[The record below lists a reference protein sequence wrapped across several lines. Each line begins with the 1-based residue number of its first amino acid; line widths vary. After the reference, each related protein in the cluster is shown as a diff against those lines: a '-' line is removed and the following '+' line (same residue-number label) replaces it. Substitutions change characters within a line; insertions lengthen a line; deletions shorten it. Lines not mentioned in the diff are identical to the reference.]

1 MLNELFP
8 KAHTRY
14 ASLPILGSIADDFT
28 DWLRAQGYCRGTARL
43 YVRTLPDLDHVFQQ
57 QGWVEIHELTRQA
70 IRSCRPAHSQENRN
84 LAAAV
89 HALERYLEKRALLS
103 QPPRPSP
110 SPRDQQLAD
119 YRSFLEE
126 VRGLAPST
134 VRAHL
139 RTVARLLDHV
149 RFDESPMALQA
160 LTAHDIEGIL
170 KCLGA
175 QYSRASLQHTI
186 AHIRGFLRFGTLT
199 GGLWPAID
207 WQVDIPRVF
216 RREQLPRAWPWEGV
230 CTFLDTIDRTT
241 SMGIRDYAIFLLIA
255 TYGLR
260 ACDILAL
267 TLDDV
272 RWRQG
277 ELRVAQRKTG
287 HPLVLP
293 LTNAAGAAVLHYLRD
308 GRPQIASRQLFLRV
322 RAPMGPLKA
331 TAINDAF
338 EACYKRSGLT
348 LPTSGVH
355 GLRHS
360 YALHLLRQG
369 TSLKTISDLLGHRSA
384 ESTCVYLRLDVEDL
398 RQVALALPSPAPAPQ
413 AQEGPPC

>member
-8 KAHTRY
+8 TAHKRY
-14 ASLPILGSIADDFT
+14 SSLPILGAIADDFT

-43 YVRTLPDLDHVFQQ
+43 YVRTLPDLDQVFQQ
-57 QGWVEIHELTRQA
+57 QGWGELHDLTRQA
-70 IRSCRPAHSQENRN
+70 LRACRPAHSQDNRN

-89 HALERYLEKRALLS
+89 HALERYLEERALLS
-103 QPPRPSP
+103 QPTLTSP
-110 SPRDQQLAD
+110 SRRDQQLAD
-119 YRSFLEE
+119 YRTFLEE
-126 VRGLAPST
+126 VRGLTPST

-139 RTVARLLDHV
+139 RTVSRLLAQI
-149 RFDESPMALQA
+149 RFEESPTALQA
-160 LTAHDIEGIL
+160 LTAHDIEVFL
-170 KCLGA
+170 KSLGD
-175 QYSRASLQHTI
+175 QHSRASLQHTI

-199 GGLWPAID
+199 GGLCPAID
-207 WQVDIPRVF
+207 WHVDTPRVF
-216 RREQLPRAWPWEGV
+216 RLEQLPRAWPWDGV
-230 CTFLDTIDRTT
+230 CTFLDAIDRTT
-241 SMGIRDYAIFLLIA
+241 SMGVRDYAIFFLIA

-267 TLDDV
+267 TLDDL

-293 LTNAAGAAVLHYLRD
+293 LTDAAGEAVLHYLRD

-322 RAPMGPLKA
+322 RAPMGPLKS

-348 LPTSGVH
+348 LPTTGVH

-369 TSLKTISDLLGHRSA
+369 TSLKTIGDLLGHRSP

-398 RQVALALPSPAPAPQ
+398 RQVALELPRTAPAPH
-413 AQEGPPC
+413 AQEEQA

>member
-8 KAHTRY
+8 KAHKRY
-14 ASLPILGSIADDFT
+14 SSLPVLGAIADDFT

-43 YVRTLPDLDHVFQQ
+43 YVRTLPDLDQVFQQ
-57 QGWVEIHELTRQA
+57 QGWVELHDLTRQA
-70 IRSCRPAHSQENRN
+70 LRACRPAHSQDNRN

-89 HALERYLEKRALLS
+89 HALERYLEERALLS
-103 QPPRPSP
+103 QPTLTSP
-110 SPRDQQLAD
+110 SRRDQQLAD
-119 YRSFLEE
+119 YRTFLEE
-126 VRGLAPST
+126 VRGLTPST

-139 RTVARLLDHV
+139 RTVSRLLAQI
-149 RFDESPMALQA
+149 RFEESPTALQA
-160 LTAHDIEGIL
+160 LTAHDIEVFL
-170 KCLGA
+170 KSLGD
-175 QYSRASLQHTI
+175 QHSRASLQHTI

-199 GGLWPAID
+199 GGLCPAID
-207 WQVDIPRVF
+207 WHVDTPRVF
-216 RREQLPRAWPWEGV
+216 RLEQLPRAWPWDGV
-230 CTFLDTIDRTT
+230 CTFLDAIDRTT
-241 SMGIRDYAIFLLIA
+241 SMGLRDYAIFFLIA

-267 TLDDV
+267 TLDDF

-293 LTNAAGAAVLHYLRD
+293 LTDAAGEAVLHYLRD
-308 GRPQIASRQLFLRV
+308 GRPQIASRQRFLRV
-322 RAPMGPLKA
+322 RAPMGPLKS

-348 LPTSGVH
+348 LPTTGVH

-369 TSLKTISDLLGHRSA
+369 TSLKTIGDLLGHRSP

-398 RQVALALPSPAPAPQ
+398 RQVALELPRTAPAPH
-413 AQEGPPC
+413 AQEEQA

>member
-8 KAHTRY
+8 TAHKRY
-14 ASLPILGSIADDFT
+14 SSLPILGAVADDFT

-43 YVRTLPDLDHVFQQ
+43 YVRTLPDLDQVFQQ
-57 QGWVEIHELTRQA
+57 QGWGELHDLTRQA
-70 IRSCRPAHSQENRN
+70 LRSCRPAHSQDNRN

-89 HALERYLEKRALLS
+89 HALERYLEERALLS
-103 QPPRPSP
+103 QPTLTSP
-110 SPRDQQLAD
+110 SRRDQQLAD
-119 YRSFLEE
+119 YRAFLEE

-139 RTVARLLDHV
+139 RTVSRLLAQI
-149 RFDESPMALQA
+149 RFEESPTALQT
-160 LTAHDIEGIL
+160 LTTHDIEVFL
-170 KCLGA
+170 KSLGD
-175 QYSRASLQHTI
+175 QHSRASLQHTI

-199 GGLWPAID
+199 GGLCPAID
-207 WQVDIPRVF
+207 WHVDTPRVF
-216 RREQLPRAWPWEGV
+216 RLEQLPRAWPWEGV
-230 CTFLDTIDRTT
+230 CTFLDAIDRTT
-241 SMGIRDYAIFLLIA
+241 SMGLRDYAIFFLIA

-267 TLDDV
+267 TLDDL

-293 LTNAAGAAVLHYLRD
+293 LTDAAGEAVLHYLRA

-322 RAPMGPLKA
+322 RAPMGPLKS

-348 LPTSGVH
+348 LPTTGVH

-369 TSLKTISDLLGHRSA
+369 TSLKTIGDLLGHRSP

-398 RQVALALPSPAPAPQ
+398 RQVALELPRTAPAPY
-413 AQEGPPC
+413 AQEDQA

>member
-1 MLNELFP
+1 MLNALFP
-8 KAHTRY
+8 KAHKRY
-14 ASLPILGSIADDFT
+14 SSLPILGSIADDFT

-43 YVRTLPDLDHVFQQ
+43 YVRTLPDLDHVCQQ
-57 QGWVEIHELTRQA
+57 QGWVELHELTRQDL
-70 IRSCRPAHSQENRN
+70 RSCRPVNSQDNRN

-89 HALERYLEKRALLS
+89 HALERYLEARALLS
-103 QPPRPSP
+103 QPTLTSP
-110 SPRDQQLAD
+110 SRRDRQLAD
-119 YRSFLEE
+119 YRTFLEE

-139 RTVARLLDHV
+139 RTVSRLLHQI
-149 RFDESPMALQA
+149 RFDESPTALQA
-160 LTAHDIEGIL
+160 LTAHDLEVFL
-170 KCLGA
+170 KSLGD
-175 QYSRASLQHTI
+175 QHSRASLQHTI

-199 GGLWPAID
+199 GELCPALD
-207 WQVDIPRVF
+207 WHVDTPRVF
-216 RREQLPRAWPWEGV
+216 RLEQLPRAWPWEGV
-230 CTFLDTIDRTT
+230 CTFLDAIDRTT
-241 SMGIRDYAIFLLIA
+241 SMGVRDYAIFCLIA

-267 TLDDV
+267 TLDDF

-293 LTNAAGAAVLHYLRD
+293 LTNAAGAAVVHYLRA

-348 LPTSGVH
+348 LPTTGVH
-355 GLRHS
+355 CLRHS

-369 TSLKTISDLLGHRSA
+369 TSLKTIGALLGHRSA

-398 RQVALALPSPAPAPQ
+398 RQVALELPRTAPAPS
-413 AQEGPPC
+413 AQEGQA

>member
-8 KAHTRY
+8 KAHKRY
-14 ASLPILGSIADDFT
+14 SSLPVLGAIADDFT

-43 YVRTLPDLDHVFQQ
+43 YVRTLPDLDQVFQQ
-57 QGWVEIHELTRQA
+57 QGWVELHDLTRQA
-70 IRSCRPAHSQENRN
+70 LRACRPAHSQDNRN

-89 HALERYLEKRALLS
+89 HALERYLEERALLS
-103 QPPRPSP
+103 QPTLTSP
-110 SPRDQQLAD
+110 SRREQQLAD
-119 YRSFLEE
+119 YRTFLEE
-126 VRGLAPST
+126 VRGLTPST

-139 RTVARLLDHV
+139 RTVSRLLAQI
-149 RFDESPMALQA
+149 RFEESPTALQA
-160 LTAHDIEGIL
+160 LTAHDIEVFL
-170 KCLGA
+170 KSLGD
-175 QYSRASLQHTI
+175 QHSRASLQHTI

-199 GGLWPAID
+199 RGLWPALD
-207 WQVDIPRVF
+207 WHVDTPRVF
-216 RREQLPRAWPWEGV
+216 RLEQLPRAWPWDGV
-230 CTFLDTIDRTT
+230 CTFLDAIDRTT
-241 SMGIRDYAIFLLIA
+241 SMGVRDYAIFFLIA

-267 TLDDV
+267 TLDDL

-293 LTNAAGAAVLHYLRD
+293 LTDAAGEAVLHYLRA

-322 RAPMGPLKA
+322 RAPMGPLKS

-348 LPTSGVH
+348 LPTTGVH

-369 TSLKTISDLLGHRSA
+369 TSLKTIGDLLGHRSP

-398 RQVALALPSPAPAPQ
+398 RQVALELPRTAPAPY
-413 AQEGPPC
+413 AQEEQA

>member
-8 KAHTRY
+8 TAHKRY
-14 ASLPILGSIADDFT
+14 SSLPILGAIADNFT

-43 YVRTLPDLDHVFQQ
+43 YVRTLPDLDQVFQQ
-57 QGWVEIHELTRQA
+57 QGWGELHALTRQA
-70 IRSCRPAHSQENRN
+70 LRACRPAHSQDNRN

-89 HALERYLEKRALLS
+89 HALERYLEERALLS
-103 QPPRPSP
+103 QPTLTSP
-110 SPRDQQLAD
+110 SRREQQLAD
-119 YRSFLEE
+119 YRAFLEE

-139 RTVARLLDHV
+139 RTVSRLLAQI
-149 RFDESPMALQA
+149 RFEESPTALQA
-160 LTAHDIEGIL
+160 LTAHDIEVFL
-170 KCLGA
+170 KSLGD
-175 QYSRASLQHTI
+175 QHSRASLQHTI

-199 GGLWPAID
+199 GGLCPAID
-207 WQVDIPRVF
+207 WHVDTPRVF
-216 RREQLPRAWPWEGV
+216 RLEQLPRAWPWEGV
-230 CTFLDTIDRTT
+230 CTFLDAIDRTT
-241 SMGIRDYAIFLLIA
+241 SMGVRDYAIFFLIA

-267 TLDDV
+267 TLDDF

-293 LTNAAGAAVLHYLRD
+293 LTDAAGEAVLHYLRA

-322 RAPMGPLKA
+322 RAPMGPLKS

-348 LPTSGVH
+348 LPTTGVH

-369 TSLKTISDLLGHRSA
+369 TSLKTIGDLLGHRSP

-398 RQVALALPSPAPAPQ
+398 RQVALELPRTAPAPY
-413 AQEGPPC
+413 AQEEQA

>member
-1 MLNELFP
+1 MLNALFP

-14 ASLPILGSIADDFT
+14 SSLPILGSITDDFT
-28 DWLRAQGYCRGTARL
+28 DWLQAQGYCRGTARL

-57 QGWVEIHELTRQA
+57 QGWVEFHDLTCQA
-70 IRSCRPAHSQENRN
+70 LRSCRPAHSQDNRN

-89 HALERYLEKRALLS
+89 HALERYLAERALLS
-103 QPPRPSP
+103 QPPLTSP
-110 SPRDQQLAD
+110 SRRDQQLAD
-119 YRSFLEE
+119 YRTFLEE

-139 RTVARLLDHV
+139 RTVSRLLDQI
-149 RFDESPMALQA
+149 RFDESSTALQE
-160 LTAHDIEGIL
+160 LTAHDIEVFL
-170 KCLGA
+170 KRLGD
-175 QYSRASLQHTI
+175 QHSRASLQHTI
-186 AHIRGFLRFGTLT
+186 AHIRGFLRFGTLI
-199 GGLWPAID
+199 GGLCPGLD
-207 WQVDIPRVF
+207 WHVDTPRVF
-216 RREQLPRAWPWEGV
+216 RLEQLPRAWPWDGV
-230 CTFLDTIDRTT
+230 CTFLDAIDRTT
-241 SMGIRDYAIFLLIA
+241 SMGVRDYAIFLLIA

-267 TLDDV
+267 TLDDF

-277 ELRVAQRKTG
+277 ELRVTQRKTG

-293 LTNAAGAAVLHYLRD
+293 LTDAAGAAVLHYLRE
-308 GRPQIASRQLFLRV
+308 GRPPIASRQLFLRV
-322 RAPMGPLKA
+322 RAPLGPLKS

-348 LPTSGVH
+348 LPTTGVH

-369 TSLKTISDLLGHRSA
+369 TSLKTIGDLLGHRSA

-398 RQVALALPSPAPAPQ
+398 RQVALELPSPPPVPH
-413 AQEGPPC
+413 AQEG

>member
-8 KAHTRY
+8 KAHKRY
-14 ASLPILGSIADDFT
+14 SSLPVLGAIADDFT

-43 YVRTLPDLDHVFQQ
+43 YVRTLPDLDQVFQQ
-57 QGWVEIHELTRQA
+57 QGWVELHDLTRQA
-70 IRSCRPAHSQENRN
+70 LRACRPAHSQDNRN

-89 HALERYLEKRALLS
+89 HALERYLEERALLS
-103 QPPRPSP
+103 QPTLTSP
-110 SPRDQQLAD
+110 SRREQQLAD
-119 YRSFLEE
+119 YRTFLEE
-126 VRGLAPST
+126 VRGLTPST

-139 RTVARLLDHV
+139 RTVSRLLAQI
-149 RFDESPMALQA
+149 RFEESPTALQA
-160 LTAHDIEGIL
+160 LTAHDIEVFL
-170 KCLGA
+170 KSLGD
-175 QYSRASLQHTI
+175 QHSRASLQHTI

-199 GGLWPAID
+199 GGLCPAID
-207 WQVDIPRVF
+207 WHVDTPRVF
-216 RREQLPRAWPWEGV
+216 RLEQLPRAWPWDGV
-230 CTFLDTIDRTT
+230 CTFLDAIDRTT
-241 SMGIRDYAIFLLIA
+241 SMGVRDYAIFFLIA

-267 TLDDV
+267 TLDDF

-293 LTNAAGAAVLHYLRD
+293 LTDAAGEAVLHYLRD

-322 RAPMGPLKA
+322 RAPMGPLKS

-348 LPTSGVH
+348 LPTTGVH

-369 TSLKTISDLLGHRSA
+369 TSLKTIGDLLGHRSP

-398 RQVALALPSPAPAPQ
+398 RQVALELPRTAPAPY
-413 AQEGPPC
+413 AQEEQA

>member
-8 KAHTRY
+8 KAHTHY
-14 ASLPILGSIADDFT
+14 ASLPILGSIAEGFT

-43 YVRTLPDLDHVFQQ
+43 YVRTLPDLDHVLQQ
-57 QGWVEIHELTRQA
+57 QGWVALHALTRQDL
-70 IRSCRPAHSQENRN
+70 RSCRPAHSQDNRN

-89 HALERYLEKRALLS
+89 HALERYLEAQALLS
-103 QPPRPSP
+103 QPPLPSP
-110 SPRDQQLAD
+110 SPRGQQLAD
-119 YRSFLEE
+119 YRTFLEE

-139 RTVARLLDHV
+139 RTVSRLLDHV
-149 RFDESPMALQA
+149 RFDESPTALQA
-160 LTAHDIEGIL
+160 LTAHDIEVFL
-170 KCLGA
+170 TSLGH
-175 QYSRASLQHTI
+175 QHSRASLQHTI
-186 AHIRGFLRFGTLT
+186 AHVRGFVRFGTLT
-199 GGLWPAID
+199 GGLCPEIAWH
-207 WQVDIPRVF
+207 VDTPRVF
-216 RREQLPRAWPWEGV
+216 RLEQLPRAWPWEGV
-230 CTFLDTIDRTT
+230 CTFLEAIDRTT
-241 SMGIRDYAIFLLIA
+241 SMGVRDYAIFLLIA

-267 TLDDV
+267 TLDDF

-293 LTNAAGAAVLHYLRD
+293 LTDAAGEAVLHYLRD

-322 RAPMGPLKA
+322 RAPMGPLKS

-348 LPTSGVH
+348 LPTTGVH

-369 TSLKTISDLLGHRSA
+369 TSLKTIGELLGHHSA
-384 ESTCVYLRLDVEDL
+384 ESTCVYLRLDIEDL
-398 RQVALALPSPAPAPQ
+398 RQVALELPGTAPASH
-413 AQEGPPC
+413 AQEG

>member
-1 MLNELFP
+1 MLNALFP
-8 KAHTRY
+8 KAHKRY
-14 ASLPILGSIADDFT
+14 SSLPILGAIADDFT

-43 YVRTLPDLDHVFQQ
+43 YVRTLPDLDQVFQQ
-57 QGWVEIHELTRQA
+57 QGWVELHDLTRQA
-70 IRSCRPAHSQENRN
+70 LRACRPAHSQDNRN

-89 HALERYLEKRALLS
+89 HALERYLEERALLS
-103 QPPRPSP
+103 QPTLTSP
-110 SPRDQQLAD
+110 SRRDQQLAD
-119 YRSFLEE
+119 YRTFLEE
-126 VRGLAPST
+126 VRGLTPST

-139 RTVARLLDHV
+139 RTVSRLLAQI
-149 RFDESPMALQA
+149 RFEESPTALQA
-160 LTAHDIEGIL
+160 LTAHDIEVFL
-170 KCLGA
+170 KSLGD
-175 QYSRASLQHTI
+175 QHSRASLQHTI

-199 GGLWPAID
+199 GGLCPAID
-207 WQVDIPRVF
+207 WHVDTPRVF
-216 RREQLPRAWPWEGV
+216 RLEQLPRAWPWEGV
-230 CTFLDTIDRTT
+230 CTFLDAIDRTT
-241 SMGIRDYAIFLLIA
+241 SMGLRDYAIFFLIA

-267 TLDDV
+267 TLDDL

-293 LTNAAGAAVLHYLRD
+293 LTDAAGEAVLHYLRA

-322 RAPMGPLKA
+322 RAPMGPLKS

-348 LPTSGVH
+348 LPTTGVH

-369 TSLKTISDLLGHRSA
+369 TSLKTIGDLLGHRSP

-398 RQVALALPSPAPAPQ
+398 RQVALELPRTAPAPH
-413 AQEGPPC
+413 AQEEQA

>member
-8 KAHTRY
+8 KAHKRY
-14 ASLPILGSIADDFT
+14 SSLPVLGAIADDFT

-43 YVRTLPDLDHVFQQ
+43 YVRTLPDLDQVFQQ
-57 QGWVEIHELTRQA
+57 QGWGELHDLTRQA
-70 IRSCRPAHSQENRN
+70 LRACRPAHSQDNRN

-89 HALERYLEKRALLS
+89 HALERYLEERALLS
-103 QPPRPSP
+103 QPTLTSP
-110 SPRDQQLAD
+110 SRREQQLAD
-119 YRSFLEE
+119 YRTFLEE
-126 VRGLAPST
+126 VRGLTPST

-139 RTVARLLDHV
+139 RTVSRLLAQI
-149 RFDESPMALQA
+149 RFEESPTALQA
-160 LTAHDIEGIL
+160 LTAHDIEVFL
-170 KCLGA
+170 KSLGD
-175 QYSRASLQHTI
+175 QHSRASLQHTI
-186 AHIRGFLRFGTLT
+186 AHIRGFVRFGTLT
-199 GGLWPAID
+199 GGLCPAID
-207 WQVDIPRVF
+207 WHVDTPRVF
-216 RREQLPRAWPWEGV
+216 RLEQLPRAWPWDGV
-230 CTFLDTIDRTT
+230 CTFLDAIDRTT
-241 SMGIRDYAIFLLIA
+241 SMGVRDYAIFFLIA

-267 TLDDV
+267 TLDDF

-293 LTNAAGAAVLHYLRD
+293 LTDAAGEAVLHYLRD

-322 RAPMGPLKA
+322 RAPMGPLKS

-348 LPTSGVH
+348 LPTTGVH

-369 TSLKTISDLLGHRSA
+369 TSLKTIGDLLGHRSP

-398 RQVALALPSPAPAPQ
+398 RQVALELPRTAPAPY
-413 AQEGPPC
+413 AQEEQA

>member
-8 KAHTRY
+8 TAHTRY
-14 ASLPILGSIADDFT
+14 SSLSILGAIADDFT
-28 DWLRAQGYCRGTARL
+28 DWLQAQGYRRGTARL

-57 QGWVEIHELTRQA
+57 HGWVELHHLTYQQL
-70 IRSCRPAHSQENRN
+70 RSCRPANSQDNRN

-89 HALERYLEKRALLS
+89 HALERYLEQRALLA
-103 QPPRPSP
+103 QPTPTSP
-110 SPRDQQLAD
+110 SRRDHLRAD
-119 YRSFLEE
+119 YRTFLEE

-139 RTVARLLDHV
+139 RTVSRLLDQL
-149 RFDESPMALQA
+149 RFDESPAALEV
-160 LTAHDIEGIL
+160 LTAHDIEVFL
-170 KCLGA
+170 KSLGG
-175 QYSRASLQHTI
+175 QHSRASLQHDV
-186 AHIRGFLRFGTLT
+186 AHIRGFLRFGALT
-199 GGLWPAID
+199 GGLRRDID
-207 WQVDIPRVF
+207 WQVDTPRVF
-216 RREQLPRAWPWEGV
+216 RLEQLPRAWPWEGV

-241 SMGIRDYAIFLLIA
+241 SMGLRDYAIFFLIA

-267 TLDDV
+267 TLDDF

-277 ELRVAQRKTG
+277 EIRVAQRKTG

-293 LTNAAGAAVLHYLRD
+293 LTDAAGEAVLHYLRD
-308 GRPQIASRQLFLRV
+308 GRPQIPSRQLFLRV
-322 RAPMGPLKA
+322 RAPMGPLKS

-338 EACYKRSGLT
+338 ETCYKRSGLT

-355 GLRHS
+355 CLRHS

-369 TSLKTISDLLGHRSA
+369 TSLKTIGDLLGHRSA
-384 ESTCVYLRLDVEDL
+384 ESTCVYLRLDVEEL
-398 RQVALALPSPAPAPQ
+398 RQVALELPRTAPALTT
-413 AQEGPPC
+413 QERQP

>member
-8 KAHTRY
+8 TAHKRY
-14 ASLPILGSIADDFT
+14 SSLPILGAIADDFT

-43 YVRTLPDLDHVFQQ
+43 YVRTLPDLDQVFQQ
-57 QGWVEIHELTRQA
+57 QGWGELHDLTRQA
-70 IRSCRPAHSQENRN
+70 LRSCRPAHSQDNRN

-89 HALERYLEKRALLS
+89 HALERYLEERALLS
-103 QPPRPSP
+103 QPTLTSP
-110 SPRDQQLAD
+110 SRREQQLAD
-119 YRSFLEE
+119 YRTFLEE
-126 VRGLAPST
+126 VRGLTPST

-139 RTVARLLDHV
+139 RTVSRLLAQI
-149 RFDESPMALQA
+149 RFEESPTALQT
-160 LTAHDIEGIL
+160 LTTHDIEVFL
-170 KCLGA
+170 KSLGD
-175 QYSRASLQHTI
+175 QHSRASLQHTI

-199 GGLWPAID
+199 GGLCPAID
-207 WQVDIPRVF
+207 WHVDTPRVF
-216 RREQLPRAWPWEGV
+216 RLEQLPRAWPWDGV
-230 CTFLDTIDRTT
+230 CTFLDAIDRTT
-241 SMGIRDYAIFLLIA
+241 SMGLRDYAIFFLIA

-267 TLDDV
+267 TLDDF

-293 LTNAAGAAVLHYLRD
+293 LTDAAGEAVLHYLRD

-322 RAPMGPLKA
+322 RAPMGPLKS

-348 LPTSGVH
+348 LPTTGVH

-369 TSLKTISDLLGHRSA
+369 TSLKTIGDLLGHRSP

-398 RQVALALPSPAPAPQ
+398 RQVALELPRTAPAPY
-413 AQEGPPC
+413 AQEDQA

>member
-1 MLNELFP
+1 MLNALFP
-8 KAHTRY
+8 KAHKRY
-14 ASLPILGSIADDFT
+14 SSLPILGAIADDFT

-43 YVRTLPDLDHVFQQ
+43 YVRTLPDLDQVFQQ
-57 QGWVEIHELTRQA
+57 QGWGELHALTRQA
-70 IRSCRPAHSQENRN
+70 LRACRPAHSQDNRN

-89 HALERYLEKRALLS
+89 HALERYLEERALLS
-103 QPPRPSP
+103 QPTLTSP
-110 SPRDQQLAD
+110 SRRDQQLAD
-119 YRSFLEE
+119 YRAFLEE

-139 RTVARLLDHV
+139 RTVSRLLAQI
-149 RFDESPMALQA
+149 RFEESP
-160 LTAHDIEGIL
+160 T
-170 KCLGA
+170 
-175 QYSRASLQHTI
+175 
-186 AHIRGFLRFGTLT
+186 
-199 GGLWPAID
+199 
-207 WQVDIPRVF
+207 
-216 RREQLPRAWPWEGV
+216 
-230 CTFLDTIDRTT
+230 
-241 SMGIRDYAIFLLIA
+241 
-255 TYGLR
+255 
-260 ACDILAL
+260 AL
-267 TLDDV
+267 TLDDL

-293 LTNAAGAAVLHYLRD
+293 LTDAAGEAVLHYLRA

-322 RAPMGPLKA
+322 RAPMGPLKS

-348 LPTSGVH
+348 LPTTGVH

-369 TSLKTISDLLGHRSA
+369 TSLKTIGDLLGHRSP

-398 RQVALALPSPAPAPQ
+398 RQVALELPRTAPAPY
-413 AQEGPPC
+413 AQEEQA

>member
-8 KAHTRY
+8 TAHKRY
-14 ASLPILGSIADDFT
+14 SSLPILGAIADDFT

-43 YVRTLPDLDHVFQQ
+43 YVRTLPDLDQVFQQ
-57 QGWVEIHELTRQA
+57 QGWGELHDLTRQA
-70 IRSCRPAHSQENRN
+70 LRSCRPAHSQDNRN

-89 HALERYLEKRALLS
+89 HALERYLEERALLS
-103 QPPRPSP
+103 QPTLTSP
-110 SPRDQQLAD
+110 SRREQQLAD
-119 YRSFLEE
+119 YRTFLEE
-126 VRGLAPST
+126 VRGLTPST

-139 RTVARLLDHV
+139 RTVSRLLAQI
-149 RFDESPMALQA
+149 RFEESPTALQT
-160 LTAHDIEGIL
+160 LTTHDIEVFL
-170 KCLGA
+170 KSLGD
-175 QYSRASLQHTI
+175 QHSRASLQHTI

-199 GGLWPAID
+199 GGLCPAID
-207 WQVDIPRVF
+207 WHVDTPRVF
-216 RREQLPRAWPWEGV
+216 RLEQLPRAWPWDGV
-230 CTFLDTIDRTT
+230 CTFLDAIDRTT
-241 SMGIRDYAIFLLIA
+241 SMGLRDYAIFFLIA

-267 TLDDV
+267 TLDDF

-293 LTNAAGAAVLHYLRD
+293 LTDAAGEAVLHYLRD

-322 RAPMGPLKA
+322 RAPMGPLKS

-348 LPTSGVH
+348 LPTTGVH

-369 TSLKTISDLLGHRSA
+369 TSLKTIGDLLGHRSP

-398 RQVALALPSPAPAPQ
+398 RQVALELPRTAPAPH
-413 AQEGPPC
+413 AQEEQA

>member
-14 ASLPILGSIADDFT
+14 SSLPILGSIADDFT

-57 QGWVEIHELTRQA
+57 QGWVESPELTRQDL
-70 IRSCRPAHSQENRN
+70 RSCRPANSQDNRN

-89 HALERYLEKRALLS
+89 HALERYWEQRALLAH
-103 QPPRPSP
+103 PTPTSP
-110 SPRDQQLAD
+110 SRREHLLAD
-119 YRSFLEE
+119 YRTFSEE
-126 VRGLAPST
+126 GRGLAPST
-134 VRAHL
+134 GRAHL
-139 RTVARLLDHV
+139 RTVSGLLAQL
-149 RFDESPMALQA
+149 RFDESPPALQA
-160 LTAHDIEGIL
+160 LTAHDIEVFL
-170 KCLGA
+170 KRLGG
-175 QYSRASLQHTI
+175 QHSRASLQHTI
-186 AHIRGFLRFGTLT
+186 AHLRGFLRFGTLT
-199 GGLWPAID
+199 GGLCPAID
-207 WQVDIPRVF
+207 WHVDTPRGF
-216 RREQLPRAWPWEGV
+216 RLEQLPRAWPWEGG
-230 CTFLDTIDRTT
+230 CAFLDAIDRTT
-241 SMGIRDYAIFLLIA
+241 SMGVRDYAIFLLIA

-267 TLDDV
+267 TLDDL

-293 LTNAAGAAVLHYLRD
+293 LTDAAGAAVLHYLRD
-308 GRPQIASRQLFLRV
+308 GRPQIASRQLFLRG
-322 RAPMGPLKA
+322 RAPMGPLQA

-348 LPTSGVH
+348 LPTTGVH

-369 TSLKTISDLLGHRSA
+369 TSLKTMGDLLGHRRA
-384 ESTCVYLRLDVEDL
+384 ESTCVYLRLDVEEL
-398 RQVALALPSPAPAPQ
+398 RQVALELPHTAPAPN
-413 AQEGPPC
+413 AQEGHP

>member
-8 KAHTRY
+8 KAHKRY
-14 ASLPILGSIADDFT
+14 SSLPVLGAIADDFT

-43 YVRTLPDLDHVFQQ
+43 YVRTLPDLDQVFQQ
-57 QGWVEIHELTRQA
+57 QGWGELHDLTRQA
-70 IRSCRPAHSQENRN
+70 LRSCRPAHSQANRN

-89 HALERYLEKRALLS
+89 HALERYLEERALLS
-103 QPPRPSP
+103 QPTLTSP
-110 SPRDQQLAD
+110 SRREQQLAD
-119 YRSFLEE
+119 YRTFLEE
-126 VRGLAPST
+126 VRGLTPST

-139 RTVARLLDHV
+139 RTVSRLLAQI
-149 RFDESPMALQA
+149 RFEESPTALQA
-160 LTAHDIEGIL
+160 LTAHDIEVFL
-170 KCLGA
+170 KSLGD
-175 QYSRASLQHTI
+175 QHSRASLQHTI

-199 GGLWPAID
+199 GGLCPAID
-207 WQVDIPRVF
+207 WHVDTPRVF
-216 RREQLPRAWPWEGV
+216 RLEQLPRAWPWDGV
-230 CTFLDTIDRTT
+230 CTFLDAIDRTT
-241 SMGIRDYAIFLLIA
+241 SMGVRDYAIFFLIA

-267 TLDDV
+267 TLDDF

-293 LTNAAGAAVLHYLRD
+293 LTDAAGEAVLHYLRD

-322 RAPMGPLKA
+322 RAPMGPLKS

-348 LPTSGVH
+348 LPTTGVH

-369 TSLKTISDLLGHRSA
+369 TSLKTIGDLLGHRSP

-398 RQVALALPSPAPAPQ
+398 RQVALELPRTAPAPY
-413 AQEGPPC
+413 AQEEQA

>member
-8 KAHTRY
+8 TAHKRY
-14 ASLPILGSIADDFT
+14 SSLPILGAIADDFT

-43 YVRTLPDLDHVFQQ
+43 YVRTLPDLDQVFQQ
-57 QGWVEIHELTRQA
+57 QGWGELHDLTRQA
-70 IRSCRPAHSQENRN
+70 LRSCRPAHSQDNRN

-89 HALERYLEKRALLS
+89 HALERYLEERALLS
-103 QPPRPSP
+103 QPTLTSP
-110 SPRDQQLAD
+110 SRREQQLAD
-119 YRSFLEE
+119 YRTFLEE
-126 VRGLAPST
+126 VRGLTPST

-139 RTVARLLDHV
+139 RTVSRLLAQI
-149 RFDESPMALQA
+149 RFEESPTALQA
-160 LTAHDIEGIL
+160 LTAHDIEVFL
-170 KCLGA
+170 KSLGD
-175 QYSRASLQHTI
+175 QHSRASLQHTI

-199 GGLWPAID
+199 GGLCPAID
-207 WQVDIPRVF
+207 WHVDTPRVF
-216 RREQLPRAWPWEGV
+216 RLEQLPRAWPWDGV
-230 CTFLDTIDRTT
+230 CTFLDAIDRTT
-241 SMGIRDYAIFLLIA
+241 SMGVRDYAIFFLIA

-267 TLDDV
+267 TLDDF

-293 LTNAAGAAVLHYLRD
+293 LTDAAGEAVLHYLRD

-322 RAPMGPLKA
+322 RAPMGPLKS

-348 LPTSGVH
+348 LPTTGVH

-369 TSLKTISDLLGHRSA
+369 TSLKTIGDLLGHRSP

-398 RQVALALPSPAPAPQ
+398 RQVALELPRTAPAPH
-413 AQEGPPC
+413 AQEEQA

>member
-8 KAHTRY
+8 KAHKRY
-14 ASLPILGSIADDFT
+14 SSLPVLGAIADDFT

-43 YVRTLPDLDHVFQQ
+43 YVRTLPDLDQVFQQ
-57 QGWVEIHELTRQA
+57 QGWGELHDLTRQA
-70 IRSCRPAHSQENRN
+70 LRACRPAHSQDNRN

-89 HALERYLEKRALLS
+89 HALERYLEERALLS
-103 QPPRPSP
+103 QPTLTSP
-110 SPRDQQLAD
+110 SRREQQLAD
-119 YRSFLEE
+119 YRTFLEE
-126 VRGLAPST
+126 VRGLTPST

-139 RTVARLLDHV
+139 RTVSRLLAQI
-149 RFDESPMALQA
+149 RFEESPTALQA
-160 LTAHDIEGIL
+160 LTAHDIEVFL
-170 KCLGA
+170 KSLGD
-175 QYSRASLQHTI
+175 QHSRASLQHTI

-199 GGLWPAID
+199 GGLCPAID
-207 WQVDIPRVF
+207 WHVDTPRVF
-216 RREQLPRAWPWEGV
+216 RLEQLPRAWPWDGV
-230 CTFLDTIDRTT
+230 CTFLDAIDRTT
-241 SMGIRDYAIFLLIA
+241 SMGVRDYAIFFLIA

-267 TLDDV
+267 TLDDF

-293 LTNAAGAAVLHYLRD
+293 LTDAAGEAVLHYLRD

-322 RAPMGPLKA
+322 RAPMGPLKS

-348 LPTSGVH
+348 LPTTGVH

-369 TSLKTISDLLGHRSA
+369 TSLKTIGDLLGHRSP

-398 RQVALALPSPAPAPQ
+398 RQVALELPRTAPAPH
-413 AQEGPPC
+413 AQEEQA

>member
-8 KAHTRY
+8 KAHKRY
-14 ASLPILGSIADDFT
+14 SSLPVLGAIADDFT

-43 YVRTLPDLDHVFQQ
+43 YVRTLPDLDQVFQQ
-57 QGWVEIHELTRQA
+57 QGWGELHDLTRQA
-70 IRSCRPAHSQENRN
+70 LRSCRPAHSQDNRN

-89 HALERYLEKRALLS
+89 HALERYLEERALLS
-103 QPPRPSP
+103 QPTLTSP
-110 SPRDQQLAD
+110 SRREQQLAD
-119 YRSFLEE
+119 YRTFLEE
-126 VRGLAPST
+126 VRGLTPST

-139 RTVARLLDHV
+139 RTVSRLLAQI
-149 RFDESPMALQA
+149 RFEESPTALQA
-160 LTAHDIEGIL
+160 LTAHDIEVFL
-170 KCLGA
+170 KSLGD
-175 QYSRASLQHTI
+175 QHSRASLQHTI

-199 GGLWPAID
+199 GGLCPAID
-207 WQVDIPRVF
+207 WHVDTPRVF
-216 RREQLPRAWPWEGV
+216 RLEQLPRAWPWDGV
-230 CTFLDTIDRTT
+230 CTFLDAIDRTT
-241 SMGIRDYAIFLLIA
+241 SMGLRDYAIFFLIA

-267 TLDDV
+267 TLDDL

-293 LTNAAGAAVLHYLRD
+293 LTDAAGEAVLHYLRD

-322 RAPMGPLKA
+322 RAPMGPLKS

-348 LPTSGVH
+348 LPTTGVH

-369 TSLKTISDLLGHRSA
+369 TSLKTIGDLLGHRSP

-398 RQVALALPSPAPAPQ
+398 RQVALELPRTAPAPH
-413 AQEGPPC
+413 AQEEQA